1 MIRKSC
7 TKKRSLNGFANAI
20 DRFWILVERMERDVR
35 ENSHRGR
42 LPPCCMG
49 DPWDEEFAQAYE
61 LLAPHLKRYRRPRYF
76 QVPAD
81 LAFFHGPLRVETA
94 HQALM
99 FFLNPAGELYGEAGV
114 LDSPEYVAIK
124 EAAMAE
130 LELHQAARL
139 KAKAKPRCTK
149 DSKTVSELTD
159 LKAHLRDR
167 LLSGR
172 DEAPPKALKL
182 KDIQNHFGW
191 SQSKVTRRMQ
201 TLFKSRKAMDSYN
214 GIFASHEPDKGYK
227 KVLDDS
233 TLDVDALW
241 IDRLDD
247 DEDDEQCSIAR

>member
-1 MIRKSC
+1 MLTKSI
-7 TKKRSLNGFANAI
+7 TKKKSLNVFANAI
-20 DRFWILVERMERDVR
+20 DRFWLLVERMERDVR

-114 LDSPEYVAIK
+114 LDCPEYVAIK

-130 LELHQAARL
+130 LEQHQAARL
-139 KAKAKPRCTK
+139 KAKAKPKC
-149 DSKTVSELTD
+149 SKEAKTLVELIELNAHLWDHHFPKGKPACNITFGLED
-159 LKAHLRDR
+159 LK
-167 LLSGR
+167 
-172 DEAPPKALKL
+172 K
-182 KDIQNHFGW
+182 HFGW
-191 SQSKVTRRMQ
+191 SKSTVTRRMQ
-201 TLFKSRKAMDSYN
+201 VLFKCADAMDAYKAV
-214 GIFASHEPDKGYK
+214 FTSHEPVKGYK
-227 KVLDDS
+227 KVFEDA

-241 IDRLDD
+241 FDRSSDDD
-247 DEDDEQCSIAR
+247 DELCSAA